1 MQLKLIPWWRFVTN
15 ESNPQITQMIK
26 DIRYGIRTLLKRPG
40 PTLVALVTLALGIGV
55 NTAIFSAVD
64 SVLLR
69 PLPLKDPERVVSIWE
84 QGLKVG
90 INQNEVAPANFFD
103 LRNQNQVFEGIGAHG
118 PQDINLTSDAEPERL
133 NGELVTAN
141 VFAILG
147 VEPALGRTFLQ
158 DEDRPGQHRVV
169 VLSDGLWQRRFNRD
183 SSILNR
189 NITLNGESFTV
200 VGVMPRGF
208 FFPARETELWVP
220 WAMEPEQAS
229 GRGDHYLRLVARL
242 RPGTTIERA
251 NADVQSIA
259 QRLSTEYPKTNEGL
273 GFIVNSLHQD
283 YVGDLRLPILILFA
297 AVGLV
302 LLIACAN
309 VANLLLAQ
317 ATSRRREI
325 AIRIALGARRW
336 SIVRQLLVESL
347 LLAATGGLLGVLA
360 AVWGVEA
367 LAKFLPESLSKLEN
381 VSIDARVLL
390 FTLGVSLLTAL
401 VFGGVPALLAART
414 KPGEILSDV
423 ARDTAGGTSGR
434 HVRRLLVVSEVA
446 LAVVLLVG
454 AGLLIRTFQFL
465 RQVETGFTTENL
477 LTMRVVLPMPKYAK
491 PEVRRAFYD
500 EVLHRVRE
508 IPGIESAGVITFL
521 PLSFNGMNFSFSVEG
536 HASPGDMKL
545 PFALYRVVSPD
556 YFRAMG
562 ITLQRGRFFDSRDS
576 AESPPVILVNRR
588 FAEEFW
594 PGEDPTGKR
603 LKIGPVDS
611 PNPWLTVVGVVGDVR
626 QAGLYGEVRRDLY
639 APYAQDR
646 RGFIAPRDLVLRTKG
661 DATSVAGAVR
671 QAVWSVDK
679 DQPIS
684 NVRTMDQVFAAAISR
699 ERFQALLLGL
709 FAALALVLACVGLY
723 GVISYA
729 VAQRTHEIGVR
740 MALGAK
746 PGDVLRL
753 VIRQGMVLTFAG
765 LVVGIAV
772 GVVAT
777 RVLSE
782 MLYGV
787 TATDPV
793 TFIGVPVLLLV
804 VAFLACYI
812 PARRATR
819 IDPLVALRYE

>member
-1 MQLKLIPWWRFVTN
+1 MARILQ
-15 ESNPQITQMIK
+15 
-26 DIRYGIRTLLKRPG
+26 DIRYGLRSLLKRPG
-40 PTLVALVTLALGIGV
+40 ATLVALVTLALGIGV

-69 PLPLKDPERVVSIWE
+69 PLPHKDPERLVSIWE
-84 QGLKVG
+84 QGLRQG

-103 LRNQNQVFEGIGAHG
+103 LRNQSQAFEGIGAHG
-118 PQDINLTSDAEPERL
+118 PQDINLTGDGEPERL

-141 VFAILG
+141 VFSILG
-147 VEPALGRTFLQ
+147 VDPLLGRTFLPE
-158 DEDRPGQHRVV
+158 EDITGQHRVV
-169 VLSDGLWQRRFNRD
+169 VLSERLWQRRFNGD
-183 SSILNR
+183 TSIVNR
-189 NITLNGESFTV
+189 NLTLNGQSFTV

-208 FFPARETELWVP
+208 FYPERETELWIP

-229 GRGDHYLRLVARL
+229 GRADHYLRLVARL
-242 RPGTTIERA
+242 KSGTTLQQA
-251 NADVQSIA
+251 SADVQSIA
-259 QRLSTEYPKTNEGL
+259 GRLSAEYPKTNEGL
-273 GFIVNSLHQD
+273 TFIVNSLHTD

-317 ATSRRREI
+317 ATTRRREI

-336 SIVRQLLVESL
+336 TIVRQLLLESL
-347 LLAATGGLLGVLA
+347 LLAGAGGLLGVLG

-367 LAKFLPESLSKLEN
+367 LAKLLPESLSKLQN
-381 VSIDARVLL
+381 VSVDARVLL
-390 FTLGVSLLTAL
+390 FTLSVSVLTAV
-401 VFGGVPALLAART
+401 VFGGVPALLAARA
-414 KPGEILSDV
+414 KPGETLSDV
-423 ARDTAGGTSGR
+423 ARDAAGGVSGR
-434 HVRRLLVVSEVA
+434 HVRRMLVVSEVA

-454 AGLLIRTFQFL
+454 AGLLIRSFQIL

-477 LTMRVVLPMPKYAK
+477 LTMRMVLPMPKYAK
-491 PEVRRAFYD
+491 PEARRAFYD
-500 EVLHRVRE
+500 EMLRRVKE
-508 IPGIESAGVITFL
+508 LPGVESAGMITFL

-536 HASPGDMKL
+536 QASPGDMKL

-562 ITLQRGRFFDSRDS
+562 IPLQRGRFFDAHDS
-576 AESPPVILVNRR
+576 ADSQPVILISRQL
-588 FAEEFW
+588 AERYW
-594 PGEDPTGKR
+594 PNEDPIGKR
-603 LKIGPVDS
+603 LKIGPLDS
-611 PNPWLTVVGVVGDVR
+611 PNAWLTVVGVVGNVR
-626 QAGLYGEVRRDLY
+626 QAGLYGDPRMDLY
-639 APYAQDR
+639 VPYAQER
-646 RGFIAPRDLVLRTKG
+646 RVFIAPRDLVLRTKG

-684 NVRTMDQVFAAAISR
+684 HVRTMDQVFGAAISQ

-709 FAALALVLACVGLY
+709 FAALALVLACIGLY

-740 MALGAK
+740 MALGAR
-746 PGDVLRL
+746 PRDVLRL
-753 VIRQGMVLTFAG
+753 VLRQGMSLTVVG
-765 LVVGIAV
+765 LVLGIAI
-772 GVVAT
+772 GSVAT
-777 RVLSE
+777 RVLSDL
-782 MLYGV
+782 LYGV
-787 TATDPV
+787 TARDPL
-793 TFIGVPVLLLV
+793 TFVGVPILLLV